1 LIHSAVRQL
10 SHSVYYT
17 RSLHDALP
25 ISSNSRVVAAVEA
38 GICLENFISGSS
50 ALMGSWKIM
59 AIFLPRS
66 FDISRSDNPSS
77 SRPWKVIEPEVRKAR
92 GKSPMMDKAV
102 SDLTEPDSP
111 IRPTRPPRG

>member
-38 GICLENFISGSS
+38 GICLETFISGSS

-77 SRPWKVIEPEVRKAR
+77 SRPWKVIRSEEHTSELQSRF
-92 GKSPMMDKAV
+92 
-102 SDLTEPDSP
+102 DLVCRLLLENKK
-111 IRPTRPPRG
+111 